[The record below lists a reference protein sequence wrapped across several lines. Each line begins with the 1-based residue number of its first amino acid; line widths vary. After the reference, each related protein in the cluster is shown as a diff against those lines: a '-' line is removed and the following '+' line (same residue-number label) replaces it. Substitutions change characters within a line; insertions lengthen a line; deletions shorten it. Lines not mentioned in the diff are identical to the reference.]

1 MIPAPH
7 LVATFGLLAC
17 AVVALWLPVPA
28 IGTSRAWLWS
38 GLLGLACCAGLA
50 FGFLGWAAPVWIV
63 LLACVAAAAR
73 DAPQGMWRWVLL
85 CATVLLSL
93 LMALHRLPGFFNP
106 DLLKVAVP
114 GLPAP
119 VTVRGNI
126 DKTAVGIILVGVFCQ
141 PIRTLHAWRTVLR
154 QTLPVMAVTV
164 ALVLGLATLLGYV
177 QLDPKWPSY
186 APLFLAGNLLST
198 CVAEEAFFR
207 GLLLRQ
213 FASSWSGWR
222 YGTPAALILT
232 SLLFG
237 AVHAGGGP
245 VLVLMATIAGA
256 GYGIAYLR
264 SRRIEAAVLTHF
276 ALNAVHFVAFSYPSL
291 HG

>member
-1 MIPAPH
+1 MILAPH

-17 AVVALWLPVPA
+17 AVIALWIPVPA
-28 IGTSRAWLWS
+28 IGTSRAWLWG

-63 LLACVAAAAR
+63 LLACVASAAR
-73 DAPQGMWRWVLL
+73 DAPQRAWRWVLW

-106 DLLKVAVP
+106 DLLTMAGP
-114 GLPAP
+114 GLPSP

-126 DKTAVGIILVGVFCQ
+126 DKTAVGIVLVGVFCQ
-141 PIRTLHAWRTVLR
+141 PIRTLQAWRTMLR
-154 QTLPVMAVTV
+154 QTLPVMVITV

-177 QLDPKWPSY
+177 RPDLKWPSY
-186 APLFLAGNLLST
+186 APLFLLGNLLST

-213 FASSWSGWR
+213 LARSWSGWR
-222 YGTPAALILT
+222 HGARGALILT

-245 VLVLMATIAGA
+245 VLVLMATIAGI
-256 GYGIAYLR
+256 GYGVAYLR
-264 SRRIEAAVLTHF
+264 SGRIEAAILTHF
-276 ALNAVHFVAFSYPSL
+276 ALNAVHFLAFSYPSL
-291 HG
+291 PG